1 MPREQRP
8 SAALAD
14 RIYEQHVRPLEA
26 AHMGE
31 YALVTADGLVVLIPT
46 LVEAAWRAAQAP
58 SKKNFI
64 FKVGT
69 KSVGKLRRS
78 RPSPAQTIRNFRLPA
93 TGRRDC
99 SLCALPLAPTV
110 G

>member
-1 MPREQRP
+1 MPRDQRSP
-8 SAALAD
+8 AGIAD
-14 RIYEQHVRPLEA
+14 RIYEQHVKPLEP

-31 YALVTADGLVVLIPT
+31 YALVTADRQVVLMPT

-69 KSVGKLRRS
+69 KSVGKLR
-78 RPSPAQTIRNFRLPA
+78 
-93 TGRRDC
+93 
-99 SLCALPLAPTV
+99 
-110 G
+110 